1 MASDEGAEAAIR
13 RVLKALES
21 AGVPYMLTGSFAS
34 SFHGAPRTTQ
44 GVDIVIAPT
53 LGSLQ
58 RLISEFPEDQYYVS
72 REAALQA
79 YGAESLF
86 NVIDME
92 SGWKI
97 DFIVR
102 KSRPFS
108 VEEFE
113 RRREAEMLGTTVY
126 IASAEDVI
134 LSKLEW
140 AKMAG
145 SERQI
150 ADVTGILRTQGTDV
164 DVDYVK
170 RWVAALGLQNEWERA
185 SAPAGPV
192 QPKPAELTPE
202 AGR

>member
-1 MASDEGAEAAIR
+1 MASDDGTEAAIR

-44 GVDIVIAPT
+44 DVDIVIAPT

-58 RLISEFPEDQYYVS
+58 RLLSEFPEDRYYVS

-113 RRREAEMLGTTVY
+113 RRREAELLGTTLY

-145 SERQI
+145 SDRQI
-150 ADVTGILRTQGTDV
+150 ADVVGILRTQGTDV
-164 DVDYVK
+164 EVEYVK
-170 RWVAALGLQNEWERA
+170 RWVAVLGLQSEWERA
-185 SAPAGPV
+185 SAQAGLT
-192 QPKPAELTPE
+192 QPKPA
-202 AGR
+202 

>member
-44 GVDIVIAPT
+44 DVDIVIAPT

-58 RLISEFPEDQYYVS
+58 RLISEFPEDRYYVS

-79 YGAESLF
+79 YGSESLF
-86 NVIDME
+86 NVIDMD

-113 RRREAEMLGTTVY
+113 RRREAELLGTTMYV
-126 IASAEDVI
+126 ASAEDVI

-140 AKMAG
+140 AKMTG

-170 RWVAALGLQNEWERA
+170 RWVAALGLRNEWEKA
-185 SAPAGPV
+185 SAPVGPV
-192 QPKPAELTPE
+192 QPKPA
-202 AGR
+202 

>member
-1 MASDEGAEAAIR
+1 MASDQGAEGAIR
-13 RVLKALES
+13 RVLLALEG

-44 GVDIVIAPT
+44 DVDIVIAPT

-58 RLISEFPEDQYYVS
+58 RLVSAFPEDRYYVS

-79 YGAESLF
+79 YGSESLF
-86 NVIDME
+86 NVIDLD

-113 RRREAEMLGTTVY
+113 RRREADVMGTKLY
-126 IASAEDVI
+126 IASAEDVV

-150 ADVTGILRTQGTDV
+150 RDVAGILRTQGTDI
-164 DVDYVK
+164 DVQYVE
-170 RWVAALGLQNEWERA
+170 RWVDALQLRAEWERA
-185 SAPAGPV
+185 R
-192 QPKPAELTPE
+192 TE
-202 AGR
+202 AGLTGR

>member
-1 MASDEGAEAAIR
+1 MASDEGAEGTIR
-13 RVLKALES
+13 RVLDALGN

-44 GVDIVIAPT
+44 DVDIVIAPT

-58 RLISEFPEDQYYVS
+58 KLISEFPEDQYYVS

-79 YGAESLF
+79 YGSESLF
-86 NVIDME
+86 NVIDLN

-108 VEEFE
+108 VEEFD
-113 RRREAEMLGTTVY
+113 RRREADLLGTTLY

-140 AKMAG
+140 AKMAS

-150 ADVTGILRTQGTDV
+150 TDVAGILRTQGTDL
-164 DVDYVK
+164 DLEYVE
-170 RWVAALGLQNEWERA
+170 RWVAMLLLLGEWDRA
-185 SAPAGPV
+185 KA
-192 QPKPAELTPE
+192 E
-202 AGR
+202 AGLTE